1 VPSVERRRRRHQRE
15 GLAGLM
21 SAPPEL
27 DFVDIEWV
35 RSIPTMSFPSLVEEG
50 GETGG
55 GESIEG
61 KELKEKRRGE
71 GVCTRV

>member
-1 VPSVERRRRRHQRE
+1 
-15 GLAGLM
+15 M